1 MILDCI
7 SFHIFIISF
16 SIGLFFAYI
25 LGPEKKTIYIYPSPD
40 TVNTVLFKDR
50 ANNCFSFEEEIVEC
64 PSNENEI
71 SVIPIQ

>member
-40 TVNTVLFKDR
+40 TVNTVLFKDK

>member
-64 PSNENEI
+64 PSNANEI